1 MPALGAVIPGPRH
14 GDQAEHGAEGLV
26 PVAGEAGLVAVPARD
41 AGTAVAAVG
50 GQQLAQHGPAEPQ
63 QPGAD
68 HLLRRLQAA
77 AAAAQ
82 DPGRLG
88 GEPG

>member
-1 MPALGAVIPGPRH
+1 MPKDLSRY
-14 GDQAEHGAEGLV
+14 
-26 PVAGEAGLVAVPARD
+26 AGEAGLVAVPARD
-41 AGTAVAAVG
+41 AGTAVPAVG
-50 GQQLAQHGPAEPQ
+50 GQEPAQHGAAETQ
-63 QPGAD
+63 QPGPE